1 MTGKMI
7 LEVENLRTC
16 FRNHDTV
23 VKAVNDVSFDLPRG
37 TTLAIVGESGSGK
50 SVTARSLLQILDP
63 GGHIEHGT
71 ALFTPDPDGESV
83 DLLSLDP
90 RSARIR
96 AIRGRQISMIFQEPI
111 ASLSPMHT
119 VGSHLVEVL
128 RIHLGL
134 DKAQAW
140 ERGIQ
145 LLEKVGIPQPRARMT
160 SYPFQ
165 LSGGMCQRVMTA
177 IARAGEP
184 RLLIADEPTTAL
196 DVTTQ
201 AKILDLLDELKAAD
215 DLSMLF
221 ITHDLGVVARVADTV
236 AVMRDGAV
244 VEHGEVDQIFHDP
257 RHDYTKHLLSTRPG
271 AWRARPAPAI
281 VTARSPEDRHPEDEA
296 PPRIAA
302 VDDLHVTFDGQI
314 HAVRGVS
321 FDIYAGETLGLVGES
336 GSGKTTTGR
345 CLVAAQKP
353 TSGDI
358 TYWDADGAEHDVS
371 ALGRRALRKLRTQ
384 VRMIFQDPYTS
395 LNPRMTLLD
404 IVGDPLRVNGL
415 AKGGEIK
422 ERVARALE
430 MVGLRPDHMSRY
442 PHAFSGGQR
451 QRINI
456 ARALITQP
464 RLVIA
469 DEAVSALDVSVRTQ
483 ILELLQRLQ
492 AEMGLTYLFISHD
505 LSVVEAIC
513 DRVAVMQHG
522 RLVELSTTAAL
533 FENPQDEYTRAL
545 LDAVPVPDPRHYAS

>member
-1 MTGKMI
+1 MI
-7 LEVENLRTC
+7 LKVENLRTC
-16 FRNHDTV
+16 FRSHDTV

-63 GGHIEHGT
+63 GGRIERGT
-71 ALFTPDPDGESV
+71 ALFTPEPDGDSV

-90 RSARIR
+90 RSAQIR
-96 AIRGRQISMIFQEPI
+96 AIRGRQISMIFQESM

-134 DKAQAW
+134 DKAEAW
-140 ERGIQ
+140 ERGIH
-145 LLEKVGIPQPRARMT
+145 LLEKVGIPRPRARMT

-177 IARAGEP
+177 IALACEP

-201 AKILDLLDELKAAD
+201 AKILDLLDELKAVE

-257 RHDYTKHLLSTRPG
+257 RHDYTKHLLGSRPG
-271 AWRARPAPAI
+271 AWKARPRDPA
-281 VTARSPEDRHPEDEA
+281 VVATRTPEDQA

-302 VDDLHVTFDGQI
+302 VDDLHVTFDGPV

-353 TSGDI
+353 TSGRI
-358 TYWDADGAEHDVS
+358 TYWDADGAEHDIS
-371 ALGRRALRKLRTQ
+371 ALGRRELKRIRTQ

-404 IVGDPLRVNGL
+404 IIAEPLRVNGL
-415 AKGGEIK
+415 AKGVEIK
-422 ERVARALE
+422 ERVARMLE

-451 QRINI
+451 QRVNI
-456 ARALITQP
+456 ARALITEP

-469 DEAVSALDVSVRTQ
+469 DEAVSALDVSIRAQV
-483 ILELLQRLQ
+483 LELLQRLQ
-492 AEMGLTYLFISHD
+492 VELGLTYLFISHD

-513 DRVAVMQHG
+513 DRVAVMRHG
-522 RLVELSTTAAL
+522 RLVELNTTAAL
-533 FENPQDEYTRAL
+533 FADPQEDYTRAL
-545 LDAVPVPDPRHYAS
+545 LDAVPVPDPRQYTS

>member
-1 MTGKMI
+1 MI
-7 LEVENLRTC
+7 LKVENLRTR
-16 FRNHDTV
+16 FHHHDTTV
-23 VKAVNDVSFDLPRG
+23 EAVNDVSFDLPRG

-63 GGHIEHGT
+63 GGRIEHGT
-71 ALFTPDPDGESV
+71 AMFTSDPGGESI

-90 RSARIR
+90 RGPEIR
-96 AIRGRQISMIFQEPI
+96 AIRGRQISMIFQEPM
-111 ASLSPMHT
+111 ASLSPMYT
-119 VGSHLVEVL
+119 VGGHLVEVL

-140 ERGIQ
+140 ERGVR
-145 LLEKVGIPQPRARMT
+145 LLAKVGIPQPEARMT

-177 IARAGEP
+177 IALACEP

-201 AKILDLLDELKAAD
+201 AKILDLLDEIKATEE
-215 DLSMLF
+215 LSMLF

-236 AVMRDGAV
+236 AVMRDGDV

-257 RHDYTKHLLSTRPG
+257 RHDYTKHLLGSRPT
-271 AWRARPAPAI
+271 AWK
-281 VTARSPEDRHPEDEA
+281 ARSRVTSPVPEDQA

-302 VDDLHVTFDGQI
+302 VDDLYVTFDGQV

-353 TSGDI
+353 SSGDI
-358 TYWDADGAEHDVS
+358 TYWDADGAEHDIA
-371 ALGRRALRKLRTQ
+371 ALGKRALKKLRTQ

-404 IVGDPLRVNGL
+404 IIADPLRVNGL

-430 MVGLRPDHMSRY
+430 TVGLHPDHMNRY

-451 QRINI
+451 QRVNI
-456 ARALITQP
+456 ARALITEP

-469 DEAVSALDVSVRTQ
+469 DEAVSALDVSVRAQ

-492 AEMGLTYLFISHD
+492 EELGLTYLFISHD

-513 DRVAVMQHG
+513 DRVAVMRYG
-522 RLVELSTTAAL
+522 RLVEVNTTAAL
-533 FENPQDEYTRAL
+533 FSDPQEDYTREL
-545 LDAVPVPDPRHYAS
+545 LDAVPVPDPRLYAS